1 MLFGLPYYLILVIPL
16 AGALLVPIV
25 GRFSE
30 KLRDWTPAIMMGIA
44 MVLCWSLLLEV
55 DNPVGT
61 TSWVWIDYLGI
72 SFEVLLDP
80 LSVIMAVL
88 ASTLCFLI
96 YVYSTEYMAHE
107 GDRDRFFFLML
118 AFGGGMLTL
127 VLSNNLL
134 IAFIGWEI
142 MGFCSYGLIGFWND
156 KRNPPETAPGEV
168 EYENPLLQ
176 FTTEGQYNSHCGT
189 KAFIVTR
196 IGDAFML
203 GGILLLF
210 AFTGTF
216 SFSLMAENYQQW
228 WTTMAGLGMLIPT
241 FLLIFM
247 GAIGKSGQAPL
258 QVWLPEAMAG
268 PTSVSALIHAA
279 TMVKAGIYITARF
292 LLTMVDA
299 QAAAAGDHNG
309 GEHAFNLLQVSGA
322 DAITFFFIVVAVI
335 GAVTALMTATM
346 GITSNELKQIL
357 AFSTLSQLGYMM
369 LGLGAA
375 GLLAFYGLY
384 AHDLGLTTHIAYESA
399 YLASVL
405 HVISHGAFK
414 ALLFLASGGV
424 IHAVHTKYI
433 SKMGGL
439 RKHMRKTFIVMWIGV
454 LALAGIPPFSGFW
467 SKDSIIEYAYEL
479 MIVEGEIVSHGG
491 ILIASVGWLVFL
503 FAIIAAACTIFYS
516 FRLMGLTFYGPGKA
530 GHGNHD
536 SHDSGHH
543 EEHDTTVDNHLVDSD
558 EHHEERTSEE
568 HHSDP
573 HDPGPAMMIPL
584 YLLAAFTLIAF
595 LVFPYVEMLAIGS
608 EHTWTEI
615 LTEMIAV
622 KFSELGIVPFTI
634 TLLALAVG
642 GIPGYLIYIK
652 RGDKPNA
659 IIPESGFKRRI
670 YNFLKHRWYINEFY
684 YWVLNKF
691 LKFAEWYRVRV
702 DNNIID
708 GIDFKSADTAK
719 ELSRRIRWF
728 DDNVVDGFAEG
739 VSTRSVGA
747 SESGQ
752 AMQTGRVNDYVSVI
766 MFGFGIMI
774 LVILITMGVI

>member
-16 AGALLVPIV
+16 AGSLLVPVV

-30 KLRDWTPAIMMGIA
+30 KLRDWTPAIFMGIA
-44 MVLCWSLLLEV
+44 MILSWSLLLEV
-55 DNPVGT
+55 DHPTTT
-61 TSWVWIDYLGI
+61 TSWVWIDYLGLN
-72 SFEVLLDP
+72 FEVLLDP

-156 KRNPPETAPGEV
+156 KRNPPEV
-168 EYENPLLQ
+168 EPDPIVYKNPLLQ
-176 FTTEGQYNSHCGT
+176 FETEGQYNTHSGT

-216 SFSLMAENYQQW
+216 SFSEMAADAQGW
-228 WTTMAGLGMLIPT
+228 WATMAGIGMLVPT

-292 LLTMVDA
+292 LLTMVG
-299 QAAAAGDHNG
+299 AAEASG
-309 GEHAFNLLQVSGA
+309 GETPEHIFIALQLPGVE
-322 DAITFFFIVVAVI
+322 AITFFFIIVAVI
-335 GAVTALMTATM
+335 GAITALMTATM
-346 GITSNELKQIL
+346 GLVSNELKQIL

-369 LGLGAA
+369 LGLGTA
-375 GLLAFYGLY
+375 GLIYFYG
-384 AHDLGLTTHIAYESA
+384 HDFEEAFMS
-399 YLASVL
+399 SVL

-424 IHAVHTKYI
+424 IHAVHTKYVT
-433 SKMGGL
+433 KMGGL
-439 RKHMRKTFIVMWIGV
+439 GKYMKKTLIVMWIGV
-454 LALAGIPPFSGFW
+454 LALAGIPPLSGFW
-467 SKDSIIEYAYEL
+467 SKDGIIEWAFDL
-479 MIVEGEIVSHGG
+479 MLVETQMIEHGAA
-491 ILIASVGWLVFL
+491 IIPVGWIVFL
-503 FAIIAAACTIFYS
+503 FAILAAACTIFYS
-516 FRLMGLTFYGPGKA
+516 IRMMGLTFYGPSA
-530 GHGNHD
+530 YD
-536 SHDSGHH
+536 H
-543 EEHDTTVDNHLVDSD
+543 EEHGSSHSEHSEHSDDSEELDTLR
-558 EHHEERTSEE
+558 EEYESEE
-568 HHSDP
+568 HHADEHHTTP

-584 YLLAAFTLIAF
+584 YILAAFTIVAMFVYPFVENIVLGREHPLTYF
-595 LVFPYVEMLAIGS
+595 VVEVFVNK
-608 EHTWTEI
+608 
-615 LTEMIAV
+615 LTV
-622 KFSELGIVPFTI
+622 GIVPFAITI
-634 TLLALAVG
+634 GALLLG
-642 GIPGYLIYIK
+642 GIPGYLWYIK
-652 RGDKPNA
+652 GADKPNTFV
-659 IIPESGFKRRI
+659 PETGIRRKI
-670 YNFLKHRWYINEFY
+670 YNFFRHRWYINEFY

-691 LKFAEWYRVRV
+691 LNFAEWYRVRI

-708 GIDFKSADTAK
+708 GIDFKSADAAK
-719 ELSRRIRWF
+719 GISRRVRWF
-728 DDNVVDGFAEG
+728 DDHIIDGFAEG
-739 VSTRSVGA
+739 GSTYSVGA
-747 SESGQ
+747 AESGQ
-752 AMQTGRVNDYVSVI
+752 DVQTGRINDYVSVI
-766 MFGFGIMI
+766 IFGFGLMI
-774 LVILITMGVI
+774 LVLLISMGVI